1 MSTNTTTTARAERRF
16 CPYCNGY
23 KEGKFRLAGN
33 KRTTPM
39 CEACYQGRRNGTF
52 RSKNVEKDA
61 AAAAAAS
68 GQPTSS
74 NSNGA

>member
-1 MSTNTTTTARAERRF
+1 MTKLSSTTTPAERRF

-52 RSKNVEKDA
+52 RSKNVAKDDA
-61 AAAAAAS
+61 ASAGSAS
-68 GQPTSS
+68 SS
-74 NSNGA
+74 HDSA

>member
-1 MSTNTTTTARAERRF
+1 MDTSTTTRAERRF

-61 AAAAAAS
+61 AAAAANGVS
-68 GQPTSS
+68 GNNRS
-74 NSNGA
+74 GA